1 MVDSLNIN
9 NKNSENNTKRAESP
23 AGRGKA
29 EDNKNKD
36 YNDHA
41 NHVELQI
48 QEESTPPSGSEKPI
62 LRLIVSLEE
71 ISRDAYLLRHG
82 NKSLDGDPLT
92 STATRIAKV
101 KLKQVV
107 FKSSSIKTGDKI
119 SIKVFDEIEYIAVI
133 DHVLVSGN
141 SQAITGKIEKTD
153 LAYLNLSITEN
164 LLLASIDMAELN
176 ISYLL
181 RYNHQSAT
189 YYLFAAPYDQID
201 KPTHY

>member
-1 MVDSLNIN
+1 MIDSPNIN
-9 NKNSENNTKRAESP
+9 NS
-23 AGRGKA
+23 KA
-29 EDNKNKD
+29 EEIKNNDDN
-36 YNDHA
+36 

-48 QEESTPPSGSEKPI
+48 EEKSTPTSGPKKPA
-62 LRLIVSLEE
+62 LPLIISLEE

-101 KLKQVV
+101 KLNQAI
-107 FKSSSIKTGDKI
+107 FMISSIKAGDKI

-141 SQAITGKIEKTD
+141 SQAITGKIEKTE
-153 LAYLNLSITEN
+153 LAYLKLSITEN